1 MDSHHNQMKKTIDEK
16 LNDIFDVQ
24 GKIVEQTL
32 PVITV
37 EQPSKKEVISG
48 APNDESIDADYE
60 YARENLKLFIE
71 QGKVAMENIIFLAKE
86 GESPRAYEVVGQLIK
101 TLSDTNKD
109 LLDLGKKVK
118 DLKSKKDDTSQQPS
132 SQHITNALFVGSTA
146 ELQKLI
152 GKR

>member
-1 MDSHHNQMKKTIDEK
+1 MKKSVDDK

-24 GKIVEQTL
+24 GKIVEQEVL
-32 PVITV
+32 PVVVVVDSVSTG
-37 EQPSKKEVISG
+37 G

-118 DLKSKKDDTSQQPS
+118 DLKSKRDDTTQQSS

>member
-1 MDSHHNQMKKTIDEK
+1 MKKTVDDK

-24 GKIVEQTL
+24 GKIVEQAL
-32 PVITV
+32 PVVKTPPV
-37 EQPSKKEVISG
+37 DVLTTG

-118 DLKSKKDDTSQQPS
+118 ELKSKKDDTQQPT
-132 SQHITNALFVGSTA
+132 QHVTNALFVGSTA

>member
-1 MDSHHNQMKKTIDEK
+1 MDTNLNMKKTVDDK

-24 GKIVEQTL
+24 GKIV
-32 PVITV
+32 
-37 EQPSKKEVISG
+37 G

-118 DLKSKKDDTSQQPS
+118 DLKSKKDDTQQPT
-132 SQHITNALFVGSTA
+132 QHVTNALFVGSTA

>member
-1 MDSHHNQMKKTIDEK
+1 MDIHLKMKKTVDDK

-24 GKIVEQTL
+24 GKIVEEVL
-32 PVITV
+32 PVV
-37 EQPSKKEVISG
+37 KEQVKQEVVSSG
-48 APNDESIDADYE
+48 APNDDSIDADYE
-60 YARENLKLFIE
+60 YARENLKSFIE
-71 QGKVAMENIIFLAKE
+71 QGKIAMENIIFLAKE

-118 DLKSKKDDTSQQPS
+118 ELKSKKDDTQQP
-132 SQHITNALFVGSTA
+132 QHVTNALFVGSTA

>member
-1 MDSHHNQMKKTIDEK
+1 MKKTVDDK

-24 GKIVEQTL
+24 GKIVEQAF
-32 PVITV
+32 PVVV
-37 EQPSKKEVISG
+37 EQTKEPVSTG

-60 YARENLKLFIE
+60 YARENLKSFIE
-71 QGKVAMENIIFLAKE
+71 QGKIAMENIIFLAKE

-118 DLKSKKDDTSQQPS
+118 ELKSKKDDTPQQ

>member
-1 MDSHHNQMKKTIDEK
+1 MKKTVDDK

-24 GKIVEQTL
+24 GKIVEQAL
-32 PVITV
+32 PIAI
-37 EQPSKKEVISG
+37 EQPKDTTG

-118 DLKSKKDDTSQQPS
+118 DLKSKKDETQQP

>member
-1 MDSHHNQMKKTIDEK
+1 MDTNLNMKKTVDDK

-24 GKIVEQTL
+24 GKIVEQAL
-32 PVITV
+32 PVVV
-37 EQPSKKEVISG
+37 EQTKEPVPTG

-118 DLKSKKDDTSQQPS
+118 DLKSKKDDTQQP
-132 SQHITNALFVGSTA
+132 QHVTNALFVGSTA

>member
-1 MDSHHNQMKKTIDEK
+1 MDIHHNKMKKTIDEK

-24 GKIVEQTL
+24 GKIVEQASA
-32 PVITV
+32 PAVV
-37 EQPSKKEVISG
+37 EQAKEPVATG
-48 APNDESIDADYE
+48 APNDASIDADYE

-118 DLKSKKDDTSQQPS
+118 DLKSKKDDTQQP
-132 SQHITNALFVGSTA
+132 QHVTNALFVGSTA

>member
-1 MDSHHNQMKKTIDEK
+1 MKKTVDDK

-24 GKIVEQTL
+24 GKIVEQAL
-32 PVITV
+32 PVIVT
-37 EQPSKKEVISG
+37 EQPKKEVVSG

-118 DLKSKKDDTSQQPS
+118 DLKNKKDDTQQP

>member
-1 MDSHHNQMKKTIDEK
+1 MDISHNMKKTVDDK
-16 LNDIFDVQ
+16 LNEIFDVQ
-24 GKIVEQTL
+24 GKIIEQEL
-32 PVITV
+32 PVMKQLNSDV
-37 EQPSKKEVISG
+37 LSG
-48 APNDESIDADYE
+48 TPNDESIDADYE
-60 YARENLKLFIE
+60 YARQNLKLFIE

-118 DLKSKKDDTSQQPS
+118 DLKSKKDDTSQQS
-132 SQHITNALFVGSTA
+132 TSQHITNALFVGSTA
-146 ELQKLI
+146 ELQKII

>member
-1 MDSHHNQMKKTIDEK
+1 MDINLKMKKTVDDK

-24 GKIVEQTL
+24 GKIVQQSL
-32 PVITV
+32 PVVV
-37 EQPSKKEVISG
+37 EEVKDTSG
-48 APNDESIDADYE
+48 APNDDSIDADYE
-60 YARENLKLFIE
+60 YARENLKSFIE
-71 QGKVAMENIIFLAKE
+71 QGKIAMENIIFLAKE

-118 DLKSKKDDTSQQPS
+118 ELKSKKDDTQQP
-132 SQHITNALFVGSTA
+132 QHVTNALFVGSTA

>member
-1 MDSHHNQMKKTIDEK
+1 MDTNLNMKKTVDDK

-24 GKIVEQTL
+24 GKIVEQTV
-32 PVITV
+32 PVVV
-37 EQPSKKEVISG
+37 EQTKEPVPTG

-118 DLKSKKDDTSQQPS
+118 DLKSKKDDTQQP
-132 SQHITNALFVGSTA
+132 QHVTNALFVGSTA

>member
-1 MDSHHNQMKKTIDEK
+1 MKKTVNDK

-24 GKIVEQTL
+24 GKIVEQVL
-32 PVITV
+32 PSIV
-37 EQPSKKEVISG
+37 EQPKETISG
-48 APNDESIDADYE
+48 TPNDESIDADYE
-60 YARENLKLFIE
+60 YARENLKSFIE
-71 QGKVAMENIIFLAKE
+71 QGKIAMENIIFLAKE

-118 DLKSKKDDTSQQPS
+118 DLKSKKDDTQQP
-132 SQHITNALFVGSTA
+132 QHVTNALFVGSTA

>member
-1 MDSHHNQMKKTIDEK
+1 MKKTVDDK

-24 GKIVEQTL
+24 GKIVEQAPL
-32 PVITV
+32 PVVV
-37 EQPSKKEVISG
+37 EQSKKEVVSTD

-118 DLKSKKDDTSQQPS
+118 DLKNKKDDTTQQP

>member
-1 MDSHHNQMKKTIDEK
+1 MKKTVDDK

-24 GKIVEQTL
+24 GKIVEQAL
-32 PVITV
+32 PAVI
-37 EQPSKKEVISG
+37 EQVKEPVSTG

-118 DLKSKKDDTSQQPS
+118 DLKSKKDDTQQPT
-132 SQHITNALFVGSTA
+132 QHVTNALFVGSTA

>member
-1 MDSHHNQMKKTIDEK
+1 MKKTVDDK

-24 GKIVEQTL
+24 GKIIEQALPVVVEQTKE
-32 PVITV
+32 PVST
-37 EQPSKKEVISG
+37 G

-118 DLKSKKDDTSQQPS
+118 DLKSKKDDTQQP
-132 SQHITNALFVGSTA
+132 QHVTNALFVGSTA

>member
-1 MDSHHNQMKKTIDEK
+1 MDINLNMKKTVDDK

-24 GKIVEQTL
+24 GKIVEQAL
-32 PVITV
+32 VPAVV
-37 EQPSKKEVISG
+37 EQVKEPVSTG

-118 DLKSKKDDTSQQPS
+118 ELKNKKDDTQQPS

>member
-1 MDSHHNQMKKTIDEK
+1 MKKTVDDK

-24 GKIVEQTL
+24 GKIVEQVL
-32 PVITV
+32 PAIV
-37 EQPSKKEVISG
+37 EQQPKDTTDGV
-48 APNDESIDADYE
+48 PNDASIDADYE

-118 DLKSKKDDTSQQPS
+118 DLKSKKDDTQQPT
-132 SQHITNALFVGSTA
+132 QHVTNALFVGSTA

>member
-1 MDSHHNQMKKTIDEK
+1 MDTNLKMKKTVDDK

-24 GKIVEQTL
+24 GKIVEQVL
-32 PVITV
+32 PAVV
-37 EQPSKKEVISG
+37 EQTKEPVSTG

-118 DLKSKKDDTSQQPS
+118 DLKSKKDDTQQPT
-132 SQHITNALFVGSTA
+132 QHVTNALFVGSTA

>member
-1 MDSHHNQMKKTIDEK
+1 MKKTVDDK

-24 GKIVEQTL
+24 GKIVEQAL
-32 PVITV
+32 PVVKTSPV
-37 EQPSKKEVISG
+37 DVPTTG

-118 DLKSKKDDTSQQPS
+118 DLKNKKDDTQQPT
-132 SQHITNALFVGSTA
+132 QHVTNALFVGSTA

>member
-1 MDSHHNQMKKTIDEK
+1 MKKTVDDK

-24 GKIVEQTL
+24 GKIVEQAL
-32 PVITV
+32 PVIV
-37 EQPSKKEVISG
+37 EQPKKEVVSG

-60 YARENLKLFIE
+60 YARENLKSFIE
-71 QGKVAMENIIFLAKE
+71 QGKIAMENIIFLAKE

-118 DLKSKKDDTSQQPS
+118 DLKNKKDDTQQP

>member
-1 MDSHHNQMKKTIDEK
+1 MKKTVDDK

-24 GKIVEQTL
+24 GKIVEQAL
-32 PVITV
+32 PVIV
-37 EQPSKKEVISG
+37 EQSKKEVVSG

-60 YARENLKLFIE
+60 YARENLKSFIE
-71 QGKVAMENIIFLAKE
+71 QGKIAMENIIFLAKE

-118 DLKSKKDDTSQQPS
+118 ELKSKKDEIQQP

>member
-1 MDSHHNQMKKTIDEK
+1 MKITVDDK

-24 GKIVEQTL
+24 GKIVEQGL
-32 PVITV
+32 PIVV
-37 EQPSKKEVISG
+37 EQTKELVSPG

-60 YARENLKLFIE
+60 YARENLKIFIE

-118 DLKSKKDDTSQQPS
+118 DLKSKKDDTQQP
-132 SQHITNALFVGSTA
+132 QHVTNALFVGSTA

>member
-1 MDSHHNQMKKTIDEK
+1 MKKTVDDK

-24 GKIVEQTL
+24 GKIVEQAL
-32 PVITV
+32 PAII
-37 EQPSKKEVISG
+37 EQQPKDTNDGV
-48 APNDESIDADYE
+48 PNDASIDADYE

-118 DLKSKKDDTSQQPS
+118 DLKSKRDDTPQPS

>member
-1 MDSHHNQMKKTIDEK
+1 MDTNLKMKKTVDDK

-24 GKIVEQTL
+24 GKIVEQAL
-32 PVITV
+32 PVK
-37 EQPSKKEVISG
+37 QPKKEVVSG

-118 DLKSKKDDTSQQPS
+118 DLKSKKDDTQQPS

>member
-1 MDSHHNQMKKTIDEK
+1 MKKTVDDK

-32 PVITV
+32 PVVKTSPV
-37 EQPSKKEVISG
+37 DVPTTG

-118 DLKSKKDDTSQQPS
+118 DLKSKKDDTTQQPS

>member
-1 MDSHHNQMKKTIDEK
+1 MKKTVDDK

-24 GKIVEQTL
+24 GKIVEQAL
-32 PVITV
+32 PVV
-37 EQPSKKEVISG
+37 VAEQPKKEVISG

-118 DLKSKKDDTSQQPS
+118 DLKSKKDDTQQP
-132 SQHITNALFVGSTA
+132 QHVTNALFVGSTA

>member
-1 MDSHHNQMKKTIDEK
+1 MKKTVDDK

-24 GKIVEQTL
+24 GKIVEQAL
-32 PVITV
+32 VPV
-37 EQPSKKEVISG
+37 EQPKKEVISG

-86 GESPRAYEVVGQLIK
+86 GESPRAYEDVGQLIK

-118 DLKSKKDDTSQQPS
+118 DLKNKKDDTQQP
-132 SQHITNALFVGSTA
+132 QHVTNALFVGSTA

>member
-1 MDSHHNQMKKTIDEK
+1 MKKTVDDK

-24 GKIVEQTL
+24 GKIVEQVL
-32 PVITV
+32 PVV
-37 EQPSKKEVISG
+37 EQVKEPVSTG

-118 DLKSKKDDTSQQPS
+118 DLKSKKDDTQQP
-132 SQHITNALFVGSTA
+132 QHVTNALFVGSTA

>member
-1 MDSHHNQMKKTIDEK
+1 MDINLKMKKTVDDK

-24 GKIVEQTL
+24 GKIVEQAL
-32 PVITV
+32 PVVV
-37 EQPSKKEVISG
+37 EQTKEPVSTG

-60 YARENLKLFIE
+60 YARENLKSFIE
-71 QGKVAMENIIFLAKE
+71 QGKIAMENIIFLAKE

-118 DLKSKKDDTSQQPS
+118 DLKSKKDDTAQQ
-132 SQHITNALFVGSTA
+132 SQHVTNALFVGSTA